1 MSTNIPTAEIEAV
14 AEQAMRLSPEDRAE
28 LGERLLFSVA
38 ATQPTLHP
46 SWAPELARRVAELD
60 SGEVVLIPAEEV
72 FAEARSIIDN
82 HRTAS

>member
-1 MSTNIPTAEIEAV
+1 MSANTPSAEIEAV

-60 SGEVVLIPAEEV
+60 SGQAVLIPAEEV
-72 FAEARSIIDN
+72 FAEARRIIDS
-82 HRTAS
+82 HRTAT